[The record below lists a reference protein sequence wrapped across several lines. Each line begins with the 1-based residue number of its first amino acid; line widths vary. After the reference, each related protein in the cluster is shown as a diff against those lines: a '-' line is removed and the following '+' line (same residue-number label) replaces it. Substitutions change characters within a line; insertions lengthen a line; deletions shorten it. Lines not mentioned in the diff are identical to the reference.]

1 MVSFS
6 SATSSCKRWEC
17 PGAPYETCIVND
29 MDHCWYGGRS
39 GGFHT
44 CVPEEGNVDMTAHMF
59 EFWEELAA
67 KKAKEGQDTETAPA
81 THEDRYGLDQLAGG

>member
-1 MVSFS
+1 
-6 SATSSCKRWEC
+6 
-17 PGAPYETCIVND
+17 

-67 KKAKEGQDTETAPA
+67 KNARAPA
-81 THEDRYGLDQLAGG
+81 NGQGTEPETLTPAAPADRYSLGQLAGE